1 MKFAAGLP
9 DPAPHRAP
17 AQSPQGPSG
26 WPAWWMRRSL
36 PAVALLP
43 IAGVFGLL
51 AAARRLA
58 YRRGWLPR
66 WRASVPVIVVDNV
79 TVGGTGK
86 TPLVLAIAR
95 SLCAA
100 GWTPGIVSRGHGRSR
115 HAPDPLE
122 VMPDGAP
129 RRTGDEPLLLARLS
143 GCPVYVGR
151 NRARAA
157 QALLQAHTEVD
168 IVLSDDGLQHLGLAR
183 DVELVVVDTRGAG
196 NGWLLP
202 AGPLRESWNRPR
214 AATLGPTDV
223 LPRVCS
229 KAPQFAIGRHFG
241 MVRNLKS
248 GEQLSSNAFI
258 QRCAGLD
265 IVAAAGIGNPEQFFA
280 MLRHTGVPLTHTLAL
295 PDHHHYARDPFAA
308 MPAAAILMTEKD
320 ALKCDASVI
329 ALERLW
335 AVGLEVDIDPAF
347 FPWLQAQLPARTER
361 PHGLT
366 SA

>member
-1 MKFAAGLP
+1 
-9 DPAPHRAP
+9 
-17 AQSPQGPSG
+17 
-26 WPAWWMRRSL
+26 MRRSL
-36 PAVALLP
+36 RAVALLP
-43 IAGVFGLL
+43 LAGVFGLF

-58 YRRGWLPR
+58 YRQGWLPC
-66 WRASVPVIVVDNV
+66 WRASTPVIVVGNV

-95 SLCAA
+95 SLRAA
-100 GWTPGIVSRGHGRSR
+100 GWQPGIVSRGHGRSR

-122 VMPDGAP
+122 VLPDEDPG
-129 RRTGDEPLLLARLS
+129 RTGDEPLLLARLS
-143 GCPVYVGR
+143 GCPVCVGR
-151 NRARAA
+151 NRGRAT

-183 DVELVVVDTRGAG
+183 DVELVVVDARGAG

-202 AGPLRESWNRPR
+202 AGPLRESWDRPR
-214 AATLGPTDV
+214 AATLGPPDALRRVTSET
-223 LPRVCS
+223 PR
-229 KAPQFAIGRHFG
+229 FAISRHLG

-248 GEQLSSNAFI
+248 GERLTLAAFL
-258 QRCAGLD
+258 QRCAGLG
-265 IVAAAGIGNPEQFFA
+265 IAAAAGIGNPEQFFA
-280 MLRHTGVPLTHTLAL
+280 MLRQAGVPLRHTLAL
-295 PDHHHYARDPFAA
+295 PDHHRYERDPFGA
-308 MPAAAILMTEKD
+308 MPTAAILITEKD

-329 ALERLW
+329 PLERLW
-335 AVGLEVDIDPAF
+335 AVDLEVDIDPAF